1 MFHRFSFSSS
11 SLKGRSVFVSLSK
24 ICIFITKYG
33 TVFFVLSKWNEIE
46 TMICEN
52 LFGLQ
57 QVKNHLLSLNQIW
70 MVIGDSIAHN
80 ICSLNGDKCC
90 GFFCLL
96 CFVSVWICFLCGC
109 LILSN
114 PKQINKFAAVFFKG
128 PQLWKSKTFRR
139 CKQEFFAKRQK
150 SKARKA
156 PYQCRISHSSTRE
169 SVSFIT
175 ILPFTIKH
183 MRSFQI
189 FASNTHLLEICQT
202 LFFKITAIFSR
213 KSDFAP

>member
-80 ICSLNGDKCC
+80 ICSLSGDKCC
-90 GFFCLL
+90 GFFLLAVL
-96 CFVSVWICFLCGC
+96 CFSLDLPFVRLFDFEQSQT
-109 LILSN
+109 N
-114 PKQINKFAAVFFKG
+114 KQIRRSLFQRSTIMKIKNIPQMQTRVF
-128 PQLWKSKTFRR
+128 
-139 CKQEFFAKRQK
+139 C
-150 SKARKA
+150 KA
-156 PYQCRISHSSTRE
+156 PEIKSPKSAIPMPNFTQLDQRICQ
-169 SVSFIT
+169 FYYNIT
-175 ILPFTIKH
+175 IHDQTYAFI
-183 MRSFQI
+183 
-189 FASNTHLLEICQT
+189 SNIC
-202 LFFKITAIFSR
+202 K
-213 KSDFAP
+213 